1 MFDDLIL
8 AVLMEAISVW
18 FAEFWL
24 WVQSLFAGSF

>member
-18 FAEFWL
+18 WAEFLLWL
-24 WVQSLFAGSF
+24 GTLFAGLL